1 MSRVDRGRFPELDAL
16 RAFAVLLVVWSHT
29 VGGDLGIGE
38 SRVGGYHGVTLF
50 FVISGFLITGILLDA
65 RRSVAEGAASPRFA
79 LRAFYARRFLR
90 IFPVYY
96 AVLFLAFVTGY
107 DAVRAELGWHLA
119 YLSNWYFAHR
129 GGFGNSTAHLW
140 SLAVEEQFYLAWPW
154 FALLLPRG
162 GLPWTIGAMILAGP
176 LTRLALAHAHASS
189 HALAVW
195 ITTPAV
201 LDSLGLGCLLAYLWR
216 ETSLADRFAQ
226 GALVAAVS
234 LAVLRATVLPF
245 DGSVTLHAAL
255 SLTPWSLVCFWLV
268 HRASRGFPGRIGR
281 LLRAGPLLYVGKVSY
296 GIYLVHLFVMAG
308 VPRLERALGLD
319 ALTLSQAGWKLF
331 VLVMPVSLAAAALS
345 WRFFEEPINSLKAR
359 FPYAPRAHPDGAT
372 ASREVSR
379 RAST

>member
-1 MSRVDRGRFPELDAL
+1 VSRQDRGRFPELDAL
-16 RAFAVLLVVWSHT
+16 RALAVILVVWSHT
-29 VGGDLGIGE
+29 VGGDLGVGE

-65 RRSVAEGAASPRFA
+65 RRSIAEGFASPQFA
-79 LRAFYARRFLR
+79 LRAFYIRRFLR

-96 AVLFLAFVTGY
+96 AVLFIAFATGY

-162 GLPWTIGAMILAGP
+162 GLAWTIGGMILAGP
-176 LTRLALAHAHASS
+176 LTRLALAHAHGNA
-189 HALAVW
+189 HELAVW
-195 ITTPAV
+195 IITPAV
-201 LDSLGLGCLLAYLWR
+201 LDSLGLGCLLAYLSR

-226 GALVAAVS
+226 GALVVAVS
-234 LAVLRATVLPF
+234 LAALRETVLPL

-255 SLTPWSLVCFWLV
+255 SLTPWALLCVWLV

-296 GIYLVHLFVMAG
+296 GIYLVHLFVMVG
-308 VPRLERALGLD
+308 VPRLERMLGLD
-319 ALTLSQAGWKLF
+319 ALTLSQPGWRHF
-331 VLVMPVSLAAAALS
+331 ALVMPVSLVAAALS
-345 WRFFEEPINSLKAR
+345 WRFLEEPINSLKAR
-359 FPYAPRAHPDGAT
+359 FPYAPRARPEDGV
-372 ASREVSR
+372 ASLEVSR
-379 RAST
+379 